1 MASAWIAVLQS
12 HDAAG
17 VVYINTL
24 GVKMDPVAGDG
35 LNPTDLADECYSW
48 FGAEYR
54 AILGEGLQFDTLT
67 VEKMPSGSGIVGVH
81 PVNLAGTVAEGSSR
95 PREICY
101 ILSWKTDVA
110 TRSGRGHI
118 AVSCPLVDS
127 LYSGQSFNMGAA
139 YFASG
144 AVPAFLAKLDAG
156 HDWLT
161 SGVTDGHLSHIVYS
175 RKHDSYADVK
185 ARIIRSK
192 PRWLERRQTA
202 P

>member
-1 MASAWIAVLQS
+1 MASAWIAAIQS
-12 HDAAG
+12 ADAAG
-17 VVYINTL
+17 VLYINTL
-24 GVKMDPVAGDG
+24 GIKMDPVTGDG
-35 LNPTDLADECYSW
+35 LNATDLADECWSW
-48 FGAEYR
+48 FGSEYR
-54 AILGEGLQFDTLT
+54 GILGEGLQIQTLT
-67 VEKMPSGSGIVGVH
+67 VTKMPAGSGVEGVH
-81 PVNLAGTVAEGSSR
+81 AVNLAGTVAEGSSR

-101 ILSWKTDVA
+101 ILSWKTDLA

-144 AVPAFLAKLDAG
+144 AVPAFLAKLNAG
-156 HDWLT
+156 HDW
-161 SGVTDGHLSHIVYS
+161 GGEIAAGHLSHIVYS

-185 ARIIRSK
+185 TRIIRSK